1 MEITSFLHLA
11 ARCIM
16 IAGIILSIIG
26 CAYFIWYFIQ
36 KKRKKDV
43 YLNKKKLIFSALLI
57 GYIIVVVFATLL
69 MERRAFLV
77 EPNLM
82 PFSSYISA
90 WNSFGMLLWRNIIL
104 NICMFIPLGM
114 ILPLFHRIFKK
125 WWFTYLT
132 GLFLT
137 VLIEVLQYI
146 SKRGIFELDDIINN
160 ALGCMIGYGIWALG
174 YFISCKLKKCDNKLL
189 STLLKQ
195 IPLVLTIGIFSTIFI
210 AYYQKDLGNIRQSY
224 YQVNDMSNIN
234 LVNQAKL
241 SSKTTNKYV
250 YKIKEY
256 NKKECYNLAKHYFDK
271 INLEIE
277 QQNIEEYDETI
288 VYYSKDKKTNIWIDY
303 SGGSFILN
311 NSYDEDEDNYQ
322 EGLSLMQLADLLA
335 SYDIIADKKAVFSD
349 LGNGQYEI
357 KYDDLIIDDNY
368 VTGTINCFVTKDLKF
383 KSIEY
388 NIKTYEP
395 YKKYQLISTKE
406 AYKYIEEG
414 KFNKDYLENVQDE
427 ITIRLVRLNYLRD
440 TKGLLQPVYEFVT
453 NGNGIIYVP
462 AIH

>member
-11 ARCIM
+11 VRCIM
-16 IAGIILSIIG
+16 IASIILLIIG
-26 CAYFIWYFIQ
+26 CVYFIWYFIQ

-69 MERRAFLV
+69 MERKAVLIEANLV
-77 EPNLM
+77 

-90 WNSFGMLLWRNIIL
+90 WNSFGMFLWRNIIL

-114 ILPLFHRIFKK
+114 ILPLFHRVFKK
-125 WWFTYLT
+125 WWCTYSVGLLLT
-132 GLFLT
+132 I
-137 VLIEVLQYI
+137 LIEVSQYI
-146 SKRGIFELDDIINN
+146 SKRGIFEVDDIINN
-160 ALGCMIGYGIWALG
+160 TLGCMIGYGIWQLG
-174 YFISCKLKKCDNKLL
+174 YFIYCKLRKQDNKLL
-189 STLLKQ
+189 PTLLKQ
-195 IPLVLTIGIFSTIFI
+195 IPLVLTVGIFSMIFI
-210 AYYQKDLGNIRQSY
+210 IYYQKDLGNIRQDY
-224 YQVNDMSNIN
+224 YQINDMSNIN

-241 SSKTTNKYV
+241 SSKITDKYV

-256 NKKECYNLAKHYFDK
+256 NKEECYFFAKHFFDK
-271 INLEIE
+271 INLEID

-288 VYYSKDKKTNIWIDY
+288 VYHSKDNKTNMRIDY
-303 SGGSFILN
+303 SRGSFIFN
-311 NSYDEDEDNYQ
+311 NSFDQNNYQ
-322 EGLSLMQLADLLA
+322 EGLSLKQITDLLA
-335 SYDIIADKKAVFSD
+335 SYGIVVNEQSIFSD
-349 LGNGQYEI
+349 LGSGQYEI
-357 KYDDLIIDDNY
+357 KYDDLFIDNNY
-368 VTGTINCFVTKDLKF
+368 VTGTINCFVTADLKF

-388 NIKTYEP
+388 NIRTYEP

-406 AYKYIEEG
+406 AYKRIEEG

-462 AIH
+462 AIR

>member
-11 ARCIM
+11 VRCIM
-16 IAGIILSIIG
+16 IASIILLIIG
-26 CAYFIWYFIQ
+26 CVYFIWYFIQ

-77 EPNLM
+77 EPNLI

-90 WNSFGMLLWRNIIL
+90 WNNFGMLLWRNIIL

-125 WWFTYLT
+125 WCFTYLT
-132 GLFLT
+132 GLLLT
-137 VLIEVLQYI
+137 VLIEVSQYI

-160 ALGCMIGYGIWALG
+160 TLGCMIGYGIWALG
-174 YFISCKLKKCDNKLL
+174 YFIYCKLKKCDNKLL
-189 STLLKQ
+189 YTLLKQ

-241 SSKTTNKYV
+241 SSKTTNKNV

-271 INLEIE
+271 INLEIVKE
-277 QQNIEEYDETI
+277 M
-288 VYYSKDKKTNIWIDY
+288 SKSMMKR
-303 SGGSFILN
+303 SFIILMIKRLIFGLLIVV
-311 NSYDEDEDNYQ
+311 EV
-322 EGLSLMQLADLLA
+322 LSL
-335 SYDIIADKKAVFSD
+335 IIVMIIIIKKVYS
-349 LGNGQYEI
+349 
-357 KYDDLIIDDNY
+357 
-368 VTGTINCFVTKDLKF
+368 LK
-383 KSIEY
+383 
-388 NIKTYEP
+388 
-395 YKKYQLISTKE
+395 Q
-406 AYKYIEEG
+406 
-414 KFNKDYLENVQDE
+414 
-427 ITIRLVRLNYLRD
+427 LVRS
-440 TKGLLQPVYEFVT
+440 FS
-453 NGNGIIYVP
+453 
-462 AIH
+462 